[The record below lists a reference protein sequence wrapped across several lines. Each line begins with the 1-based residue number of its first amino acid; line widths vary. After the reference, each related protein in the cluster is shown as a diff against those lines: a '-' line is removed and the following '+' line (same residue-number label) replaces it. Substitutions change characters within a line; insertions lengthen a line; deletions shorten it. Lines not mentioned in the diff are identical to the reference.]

1 MTTITSRV
9 LIKFWGGGKAVTQG
23 FWAGILKNG
32 MGTSRMHRLENKG
45 RVRDRPPPSVG
56 HLISARRL
64 VSSGESRVKGET
76 CDDARPVM
84 VHCQSKIWSSRPQTY
99 GYRNRS
105 SSSVSAKVCVT
116 SENVSKVR

>member
-64 VSSGESRVKGET
+64 VSSGESRVKGGDLRRRAA
-76 CDDARPVM
+76 CDGPL
-84 VHCQSKIWSSRPQTY
+84 SIKNLEFSSTTVWIPE
-99 GYRNRS
+99 
-105 SSSVSAKVCVT
+105 SVFKFRFC
-116 SENVSKVR
+116 